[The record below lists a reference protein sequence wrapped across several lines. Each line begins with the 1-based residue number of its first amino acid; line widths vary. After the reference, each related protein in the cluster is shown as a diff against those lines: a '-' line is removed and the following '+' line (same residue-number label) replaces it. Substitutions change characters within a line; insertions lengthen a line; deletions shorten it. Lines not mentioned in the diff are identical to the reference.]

1 MTELRVPKLNN
12 NDTEY
17 VLVEWLAEDGA
28 GVLKGDPVVV
38 LETSKAAEELV
49 AEADGVLRRTAETG
63 ATCAPGDVIAHISDG
78 SAPPP
83 AAAGLRAASAAGVEE
98 ADGRAT
104 DAGETAARVP
114 GSSGPVI
121 TAPAQALI
129 DEHGV
134 DPARIRALGK
144 KVIKRADVA
153 ALLET
158 GTGAGIDAGAGSAS
172 SSSQTRPLPAVQ
184 RAVAAAVTRSHHT
197 IPAAFTA
204 VKLDAGPAIARAR
217 VLSKEARALI
227 GLPELLVS
235 AVASLHEQ
243 FPMCFAEPVVADGPG
258 GELAVRPSP
267 APNVGVTVD
276 VGHGLYVPVLRGA
289 DRLSLTEIAQRL
301 TAYRTKALRGAFREE
316 DLAGGNIVVTLHTD
330 AAVLLAVP
338 IVFPGQTC
346 ALSLCAPQHEF
357 ALDPAGNI
365 VKRTTVTLGL
375 AFDHRVVNGREAAMF
390 LNAVRKAITA

>member
-17 VLVEWLAEDGA
+17 LLVEWLAEDGA
-28 GVLKGDPVVV
+28 GVVKGDPVVV
-38 LETSKAAEELV
+38 LETSKAAEELM

-63 ATCAPGDVIAHISDG
+63 ATCRPGDVIAHISDG

-83 AAAGLRAASAAGVEE
+83 AVPDPGAAAE
-98 ADGRAT
+98 
-104 DAGETAARVP
+104 
-114 GSSGPVI
+114 GPIV

-144 KVIKRADVA
+144 KLIKRADVL

-158 GTGAGIDAGAGSAS
+158 GTLETGTGDA
-172 SSSQTRPLPAVQ
+172 QPLPAVQ
-184 RAVAAAVTRSHHT
+184 RAVAAAVTRSHQT

-204 VKLDAGPAIARAR
+204 VKLDAGPAIAQARA
-217 VLSKEARALI
+217 LSKEARALI

-235 AVASLHEQ
+235 AVAALHGQ
-243 FPMCFAEPVVADGPG
+243 FPMCFAEPVAADP
-258 GELAVRPSP
+258 LAVRPST

-276 VGHGLYVPVLRGA
+276 VGNGLYVPVLRDA
-289 DRLSLTEIAQRL
+289 DRLSVKEIAERL
-301 TAYRTKALRGAFREE
+301 TAYRTKAAQAAFRED

-330 AAVLLAVP
+330 TAVLLAVP

-357 ALDPAGNI
+357 ALDSAGNV

-375 AFDHRVVNGREAAMF
+375 AFDHRLVNGREAAMF
-390 LNAVRKAITA
+390 LNAIRKTITP

>member
-17 VLVEWLAEDGA
+17 LLVEWLAEDGA
-28 GVLKGDPVVV
+28 AVVKGDPVVV
-38 LETSKAAEELV
+38 LETSKAAEELM
-49 AEADGVLRRTAETG
+49 AEADGVLRRTARTG
-63 ATCAPGDVIAHISDG
+63 ATCRPGDVIAHVSDGSAPPPSAGAPGAAADGSASRPAADPGAADG

-83 AAAGLRAASAAGVEE
+83 AADPGA
-98 ADGRAT
+98 ADG
-104 DAGETAARVP
+104 G
-114 GSSGPVI
+114 SGPVV

-144 KVIKRADVA
+144 KVIKRADVL

-158 GTGAGIDAGAGSAS
+158 GTGVA
-172 SSSQTRPLPAVQ
+172 QPLPPVQ
-184 RAVAAAVTRSHHT
+184 RAVAAAVTRSHQT

-217 VLSKEARALI
+217 ALGKEVRALI

-235 AVASLHEQ
+235 AVASLHGQ
-243 FPMCFAEPVVADGPG
+243 FPMCFAEPVTAGGPG

-267 APNVGVTVD
+267 GPNVGVTVD
-276 VGHGLYVPVLRGA
+276 VGNGLYVPVLRDA
-289 DRLSLTEIAQRL
+289 DRLSVKEIAERL
-301 TAYRTKALRGAFREE
+301 TAYRTKAAQGAFRED

-330 AAVLLAVP
+330 TAVLLAVP
-338 IVFPGQTC
+338 IVFPGQAC

-357 ALDPAGNI
+357 ALDSAGNV

-375 AFDHRVVNGREAAMF
+375 AFDHRLVNGREAAMF
-390 LNAVRKAITA
+390 LNAIRKAIAA

>member
-17 VLVEWLAEDGA
+17 LLVEWLAEDGA
-28 GVLKGDPVVV
+28 GVVKGDPVVV
-38 LETSKAAEELV
+38 LETSKAAEELM

-63 ATCAPGDVIAHISDG
+63 ATCRPGDVIAHISDG
-78 SAPPP
+78 SAPAP
-83 AAAGLRAASAAGVEE
+83 AAAEPGAAADSPAPAPAVGEPGAAGG
-98 ADGRAT
+98 D
-104 DAGETAARVP
+104 
-114 GSSGPVI
+114 SGPIV

-144 KVIKRADVA
+144 KVIKRADVL

-158 GTGAGIDAGAGSAS
+158 GADDA
-172 SSSQTRPLPAVQ
+172 QPLPAVQ
-184 RAVAAAVTRSHHT
+184 RAVAAAVTRSHQT

-217 VLSKEARALI
+217 ALSKEARALI

-235 AVASLHEQ
+235 AVASLHGQ
-243 FPMCFAEPVVADGPG
+243 FPMCFAEPVTPDGPG
-258 GELAVRPSP
+258 GELTVRPSP
-267 APNVGVTVD
+267 GPNVGVTVD
-276 VGHGLYVPVLRGA
+276 VGTGLYVPVLRDA
-289 DRLSLTEIAQRL
+289 DRLSVKEIAERL
-301 TAYRTKALRGAFREE
+301 TAYRTKAAQAAFRED

-330 AAVLLAVP
+330 TAVLLAVP

-357 ALDPAGNI
+357 ALDSAGNV

-375 AFDHRVVNGREAAMF
+375 AFDHRLVNGREAAMF
-390 LNAVRKAITA
+390 LNAIRKTITP

>member
-17 VLVEWLAEDGA
+17 LLVEWLAEDGA
-28 GVLKGDPVVV
+28 RVLKDDPVVV

-49 AEADGVLRRTAETG
+49 AGTEGVLRRTAETG
-63 ATCAPGDVIAHISDG
+63 ATCVPGDVIAYISDD
-78 SAPPP
+78 SASPPTP
-83 AAAGLRAASAAGVEE
+83 ADREP
-98 ADGRAT
+98 T
-104 DAGETAARVP
+104 
-114 GSSGPVI
+114 SSGPVI

-144 KVIKRADVA
+144 KVIKYADVA

-158 GTGAGIDAGAGSAS
+158 GTDAGGDSAS
-172 SSSQTRPLPAVQ
+172 PSPETRTRPLPAVQ

-217 VLSKEARALI
+217 ELSKEARALI

-235 AVASLHEQ
+235 AVASLHER
-243 FPMCFAEPVVADGPG
+243 FPVCFAVPVVADGPG

-289 DRLSLTEIAQRL
+289 DRLSLKEIAQRL
-301 TAYRTKALRGAFREE
+301 TAYRTKAMRGAFREE

-338 IVFPGQTC
+338 IIFPGQTC
-346 ALSLCAPQHEF
+346 ALSLCAPQHEV
-357 ALDPAGNI
+357 ALDSAGNI

>member
-17 VLVEWLAEDGA
+17 LLVEWLAEDGA
-28 GVLKGDPVVV
+28 GVVKGDPVVV
-38 LETSKAAEELV
+38 LETSKAAEELM

-63 ATCAPGDVIAHISDG
+63 ATCRPGDVIAHISDA

-83 AAAGLRAASAAGVEE
+83 PAADPGAAAE
-98 ADGRAT
+98 
-104 DAGETAARVP
+104 
-114 GSSGPVI
+114 GPIV

-144 KVIKRADVA
+144 KLIKRADVL

-158 GTGAGIDAGAGSAS
+158 GTLETGTGDA
-172 SSSQTRPLPAVQ
+172 QPLPAVQ
-184 RAVAAAVTRSHHT
+184 RAVAAAVTRSHQT

-217 VLSKEARALI
+217 ALSKEARALI
-227 GLPELLVS
+227 GLPELLVA
-235 AVASLHEQ
+235 AVAALHGR
-243 FPMCFAEPVVADGPG
+243 FPMCFAEPVAADP
-258 GELAVRPSP
+258 LAVRPST

-276 VGHGLYVPVLRGA
+276 VGNGLYVPVLRDA
-289 DRLSLTEIAQRL
+289 DRLSVKEIAERL
-301 TAYRTKALRGAFREE
+301 TAYRTKAAQAAFRED

-330 AAVLLAVP
+330 TAVLLAVP

-357 ALDPAGNI
+357 ALDSAGNV

-375 AFDHRVVNGREAAMF
+375 AFDHRLVNGREAAMF
-390 LNAVRKAITA
+390 LNAIRKTITP

>member
-1 MTELRVPKLNN
+1 LTELRVPKLNN

-28 GVLKGDPVVV
+28 GVLEGDPVVV
-38 LETSKAAEELV
+38 LETSKATEELV
-49 AEADGVLRRTAETG
+49 AEAEGVLRRTAETG
-63 ATCAPGDVIAHISDG
+63 ATCRPGDVIAHISGDP
-78 SAPPP
+78 APPP
-83 AAAGLRAASAAGVEE
+83 ANAAVREAGGTDAVSQ
-98 ADGRAT
+98 AGRA
-104 DAGETAARVP
+104 DAVSRTGETGARLP
-114 GSSGPVI
+114 EGAGPII

-144 KVIKRADVA
+144 KVIKRDDVA

-158 GTGAGIDAGAGSAS
+158 GGDSAS
-172 SSSQTRPLPAVQ
+172 PSSRTRPLPAVQ

-217 VLSKEARALI
+217 ALSKAARALI

-235 AVASLHEQ
+235 AVASLHGQ

-258 GELAVRPSP
+258 GEAAVRLSTE
-267 APNVGVTVD
+267 PNVGVTVD

-289 DRLSLTEIAQRL
+289 DRLSLAEIAQQL
-301 TAYRTKALRGAFREE
+301 TAYRTKAAQGAFRED

-357 ALDPAGNI
+357 ALDPAGNV

-375 AFDHRVVNGREAAMF
+375 AFDHRVLNGREAAMF
-390 LNAVRKAITA
+390 LNALRKTITA

>member
-17 VLVEWLAEDGA
+17 LLVEWLAEDGA
-28 GVLKGDPVVV
+28 GVVKGDPVVV
-38 LETSKAAEELV
+38 LETSKAAEELM

-63 ATCAPGDVIAHISDG
+63 ATCRPGDVIAHISDG
-78 SAPPP
+78 TAPPP
-83 AAAGLRAASAAGVEE
+83 SATDPGAATDDPGAAA
-98 ADGRAT
+98 DG
-104 DAGETAARVP
+104 G
-114 GSSGPVI
+114 SGPIV

-144 KVIKRADVA
+144 KVIKRADVL

-158 GTGAGIDAGAGSAS
+158 GTGDA
-172 SSSQTRPLPAVQ
+172 QPLPPVQ
-184 RAVAAAVTRSHHT
+184 RAVAAAVTRSHQT

-217 VLSKEARALI
+217 ALSKEARALI
-227 GLPELLVS
+227 GLPELLVA
-235 AVASLHEQ
+235 AVASLHGQ
-243 FPMCFAEPVVADGPG
+243 FPMCFAEPVGADP
-258 GELAVRPSP
+258 LAVRPST

-276 VGHGLYVPVLRGA
+276 VGHGLYVPVLRDAG
-289 DRLSLTEIAQRL
+289 RLSVKEIAERL
-301 TAYRTKALRGAFREE
+301 TAYRTKAAQGAFRED

-330 AAVLLAVP
+330 TAVLLAVP

-357 ALDPAGNI
+357 ALDPAGNV

-375 AFDHRVVNGREAAMF
+375 AFDHRLVNGREAAMF
-390 LNAVRKAITA
+390 LNAIRKAITP

>member
-17 VLVEWLAEDGA
+17 LLVEWLAEDGA
-28 GVLKGDPVVV
+28 GVVKGDPVVV
-38 LETSKAAEELV
+38 LETSKAAEELM

-63 ATCAPGDVIAHISDG
+63 ATCRPGDVIAHISDG

-83 AAAGLRAASAAGVEE
+83 AAPDPGAAAG
-98 ADGRAT
+98 
-104 DAGETAARVP
+104 
-114 GSSGPVI
+114 GPIV

-144 KVIKRADVA
+144 KLIKRADVL

-158 GTGAGIDAGAGSAS
+158 GTLETGTGDA
-172 SSSQTRPLPAVQ
+172 QPLPAVQ
-184 RAVAAAVTRSHHT
+184 RAVAAAVTRSHQT

-217 VLSKEARALI
+217 ALSKEARALI

-235 AVASLHEQ
+235 AVASLHGR
-243 FPMCFAEPVVADGPG
+243 FPMCFAEPVAADP
-258 GELAVRPSP
+258 LAVRPST

-276 VGHGLYVPVLRGA
+276 VGNGLYVPVLRDA
-289 DRLSLTEIAQRL
+289 DRLSVKEIAERL
-301 TAYRTKALRGAFREE
+301 TAYRTKAAQAAFREG

-330 AAVLLAVP
+330 TAVLLAVP

-357 ALDPAGNI
+357 ALDSAGNV

-375 AFDHRVVNGREAAMF
+375 AFDHRLVNGREAAMF
-390 LNAVRKAITA
+390 LNAIRKTITP

>member
-1 MTELRVPKLNN
+1 VTELRVPKLNN

-17 VLVEWLAEDGA
+17 LLVEWLAEDGA
-28 GVLKGDPVVV
+28 EVLKGDPVVV
-38 LETSKAAEELV
+38 LETSKAAEELA
-49 AEADGVLRRTAETG
+49 AEAGGVLRRTAETG
-63 ATCAPGDVIAHISDG
+63 ATCAPGDVIAYISDG
-78 SAPPP
+78 SAPSPVR
-83 AAAGLRAASAAGVEE
+83 AAAAQTTE
-98 ADGRAT
+98 
-104 DAGETAARVP
+104 
-114 GSSGPVI
+114 GPVI

-144 KVIKRADVA
+144 KVIKRDDVA

-158 GTGAGIDAGAGSAS
+158 GGGAS
-172 SSSQTRPLPAVQ
+172 SRTLALPAVQ

-217 VLSKEARALI
+217 VLGKEAGALI
-227 GLPELLVS
+227 GLTELLVS
-235 AVASLHEQ
+235 AVASLHGQ
-243 FPMCFAEPVVADGPG
+243 FPMCFAEPVTADGPG
-258 GELAVRPSP
+258 GELAVRHSP

-276 VGHGLYVPVLRGA
+276 VGHGLYVPVLRDAG
-289 DRLSLTEIAQRL
+289 RLSLKEIARRL
-301 TAYRTKALRGAFREE
+301 TAYRTTAMRGAFREE
-316 DLAGGNIVVTLHTD
+316 DLADGNIVVTLHTD

-346 ALSLCAPQHEF
+346 ALSLCAPQQEL
-357 ALDPAGNI
+357 ALDSAGSI

-390 LNAVRKAITA
+390 LNAIRKNITA

>member
-1 MTELRVPKLNN
+1 VSRTGETDARLP
-12 NDTEY
+12 E
-17 VLVEWLAEDGA
+17 GA
-28 GVLKGDPVVV
+28 GP
-38 LETSKAAEELV
+38 
-49 AEADGVLRRTAETG
+49 
-63 ATCAPGDVIAHISDG
+63 I
-78 SAPPP
+78 
-83 AAAGLRAASAAGVEE
+83 
-98 ADGRAT
+98 
-104 DAGETAARVP
+104 
-114 GSSGPVI
+114 I

-144 KVIKRADVA
+144 KLIKRSDVL

-158 GTGAGIDAGAGSAS
+158 GTGDA
-172 SSSQTRPLPAVQ
+172 QPLSAVQ

-217 VLSKEARALI
+217 ALSKEARALI

-235 AVASLHEQ
+235 AVASLHGR
-243 FPMCFAEPVVADGPG
+243 FPMCFAELVEADGPG
-258 GELAVRPSP
+258 GEPAVRPSP
-267 APNVGVTVD
+267 GPNVGVTVD
-276 VGHGLYVPVLRGA
+276 VGHGLYVPVLRDA
-289 DRLSLTEIAQRL
+289 DRLSLKEIAERL
-301 TAYRTKALRGAFREE
+301 TAYRTKASQAAFRED

-357 ALDPAGNI
+357 ALDSAGNI
-365 VKRTTVTLGL
+365 VKRTTVTLGM
-375 AFDHRVVNGREAAMF
+375 AFDHRLVNGREAAMF
-390 LNAVRKAITA
+390 LNAIRRTITP

>member
-1 MTELRVPKLNN
+1 
-12 NDTEY
+12 
-17 VLVEWLAEDGA
+17 LADITRGEVVSGHPSEPRHEEEDGERRDA
-28 GVLKGDPVVV
+28 HHPDPGA
-38 LETSKAAEELV
+38 AAE
-49 AEADGVLRRTAETG
+49 
-63 ATCAPGDVIAHISDG
+63 
-78 SAPPP
+78 
-83 AAAGLRAASAAGVEE
+83 
-98 ADGRAT
+98 
-104 DAGETAARVP
+104 
-114 GSSGPVI
+114 GPIV

-144 KVIKRADVA
+144 KLIKRADVL

-158 GTGAGIDAGAGSAS
+158 GTLETGTGDA
-172 SSSQTRPLPAVQ
+172 QPLPAVQ
-184 RAVAAAVTRSHHT
+184 RAVAAAVTRSHQT

-217 VLSKEARALI
+217 ALSKEARALV

-235 AVASLHEQ
+235 AVASLHGQ
-243 FPMCFAEPVVADGPG
+243 FPMCFAEPVAADP
-258 GELAVRPSP
+258 LAVRPSA

-276 VGHGLYVPVLRGA
+276 VGNGLYVPVLRDA
-289 DRLSLTEIAQRL
+289 DRLSVKEIAERL
-301 TAYRTKALRGAFREE
+301 TAYRTKAAQAAFRED

-330 AAVLLAVP
+330 TAVLLAVP

-357 ALDPAGNI
+357 ALDSAGNV

-375 AFDHRVVNGREAAMF
+375 AFDHRLVNGREAAMF
-390 LNAVRKAITA
+390 LNAIRKTITP

>member
-17 VLVEWLAEDGA
+17 LLVEWLAEDGA
-28 GVLKGDPVVV
+28 GVVKGDPVVV
-38 LETSKAAEELV
+38 LETSKAAEELM

-63 ATCAPGDVIAHISDG
+63 ATCRPGDVIAHISDASARPPAAADPGAATDG

-83 AAAGLRAASAAGVEE
+83 AAPDPGAAAE
-98 ADGRAT
+98 
-104 DAGETAARVP
+104 
-114 GSSGPVI
+114 GPIV

-144 KVIKRADVA
+144 KLIKRADVL

-158 GTGAGIDAGAGSAS
+158 GTVD
-172 SSSQTRPLPAVQ
+172 TRPLPAVQ
-184 RAVAAAVTRSHHT
+184 RAVAAAVTRSHQT

-204 VKLDAGPAIARAR
+204 VKLDADPAIARAR
-217 VLSKEARALI
+217 ALSKEARALI

-235 AVASLHEQ
+235 AVASLHAQ
-243 FPMCFAEPVVADGPG
+243 FPMCFAEPVAADQ
-258 GELAVRPSP
+258 LAVRPST

-276 VGHGLYVPVLRGA
+276 VGNGLYVPVLRDAG
-289 DRLSLTEIAQRL
+289 RLSVKEIAERL
-301 TAYRTKALRGAFREE
+301 AAYRTKAAQAAFRED

-330 AAVLLAVP
+330 TAVLLAVP

-357 ALDPAGNI
+357 ALDSAGNV

-375 AFDHRVVNGREAAMF
+375 AFDHRLVNGREAAMF
-390 LNAVRKAITA
+390 LNAIRKTITP

>member
-17 VLVEWLAEDGA
+17 LLVEWLAEDGA
-28 GVLKGDPVVV
+28 GVVKGDPVVV
-38 LETSKAAEELV
+38 LETSKAAEELM

-63 ATCAPGDVIAHISDG
+63 ATCRPGDVIAHISDASAPPPTAADG
-78 SAPPP
+78 AAPPP
-83 AAAGLRAASAAGVEE
+83 AAPDPGAAAE
-98 ADGRAT
+98 
-104 DAGETAARVP
+104 
-114 GSSGPVI
+114 GPIV

-144 KVIKRADVA
+144 KLIKRSDVL

-158 GTGAGIDAGAGSAS
+158 GTGDA
-172 SSSQTRPLPAVQ
+172 QPLSAVQ
-184 RAVAAAVTRSHHT
+184 RAVAAAVTRSHQT

-217 VLSKEARALI
+217 ALSKEARALI
-227 GLPELLVS
+227 GLPELLVA
-235 AVASLHEQ
+235 AVAALHGR
-243 FPMCFAEPVVADGPG
+243 FPMCFAEPVAADP
-258 GELAVRPSP
+258 LAVRPST

-276 VGHGLYVPVLRGA
+276 VGNGLYVPVLRDA
-289 DRLSLTEIAQRL
+289 DRLSVKEIAERL
-301 TAYRTKALRGAFREE
+301 TAYRTKAAQAAFRED

-330 AAVLLAVP
+330 TAVLLAVP

-357 ALDPAGNI
+357 ALDTAGNV

-375 AFDHRVVNGREAAMF
+375 AFDHRLVNGREAAMF
-390 LNAVRKAITA
+390 LNAIRKTITP

>member
-17 VLVEWLAEDGA
+17 LLVEWLAEDGA
-28 GVLKGDPVVV
+28 GVVKGDPVVV
-38 LETSKAAEELV
+38 LETSKAAEELM

-63 ATCAPGDVIAHISDG
+63 ATCRPGDVIAHISDG

-83 AAAGLRAASAAGVEE
+83 SATDPGAATDGTAAPPA
-98 ADGRAT
+98 ADGSAPPP
-104 DAGETAARVP
+104 AADP
-114 GSSGPVI
+114 GPIV

-144 KVIKRADVA
+144 KVIKRADVL

-158 GTGAGIDAGAGSAS
+158 GTGDA
-172 SSSQTRPLPAVQ
+172 QPLPPVQ
-184 RAVAAAVTRSHHT
+184 RAVAAAVTRSHQT

-217 VLSKEARALI
+217 ALGKEARALI
-227 GLPELLVS
+227 GLPELLVA
-235 AVASLHEQ
+235 AVASLHGQ
-243 FPMCFAEPVVADGPG
+243 FPMCFAEPVGADP
-258 GELAVRPSP
+258 LAVRPST

-276 VGHGLYVPVLRGA
+276 VGHGLYVPVLRDAG
-289 DRLSLTEIAQRL
+289 RLSVKEIAERL
-301 TAYRTKALRGAFREE
+301 AAYRTKAAQGAFRED

-330 AAVLLAVP
+330 TAVLLAVP

-357 ALDPAGNI
+357 ALDPAGNV

-375 AFDHRVVNGREAAMF
+375 AFDHRLVNGREAAMF
-390 LNAVRKAITA
+390 LNAIRKAITP

>member
-17 VLVEWLAEDGA
+17 LLVEWLAEDGA
-28 GVLKGDPVVV
+28 GVVKGDPVVV
-38 LETSKAAEELV
+38 LETSKAAEELM

-63 ATCAPGDVIAHISDG
+63 ATCRPGDVIAHISDASAPPPAAADPGAATDG

-83 AAAGLRAASAAGVEE
+83 AAPDPGAAAE
-98 ADGRAT
+98 
-104 DAGETAARVP
+104 
-114 GSSGPVI
+114 GPIV

-134 DPARIRALGK
+134 DPARIRTLGK
-144 KVIKRADVA
+144 KLIKRADVL

-158 GTGAGIDAGAGSAS
+158 GTLETGTGDA
-172 SSSQTRPLPAVQ
+172 QPLPAVQ
-184 RAVAAAVTRSHHT
+184 RAVAAAVTRSHQT

-217 VLSKEARALI
+217 ALSKEARALI

-235 AVASLHEQ
+235 AVASLHGR
-243 FPMCFAEPVVADGPG
+243 FPMCFAEPVAADP
-258 GELAVRPSP
+258 LAVRPST

-276 VGHGLYVPVLRGA
+276 VGNGLYVPVLRDA
-289 DRLSLTEIAQRL
+289 DRLSVKEIAERL
-301 TAYRTKALRGAFREE
+301 TAYRTKAAQAAFRED

-330 AAVLLAVP
+330 TAVLLAVP

-357 ALDPAGNI
+357 ALDSAGNV

-375 AFDHRVVNGREAAMF
+375 AFDHRLVNGREAAMF
-390 LNAVRKAITA
+390 LNAIRKTITP

>member
-1 MTELRVPKLNN
+1 MTELSVPKLNN

-17 VLVEWLAEDGA
+17 LLVEWLAEDGA

-63 ATCAPGDVIAHISDG
+63 ATCVPGEVIAYISDD

-83 AAAGLRAASAAGVEE
+83 AAADHE
-98 ADGRAT
+98 AHARDTDG
-104 DAGETAARVP
+104 E
-114 GSSGPVI
+114 SSEPII

-144 KVIKRADVA
+144 KVIRRADVTT
-153 ALLET
+153 LMET
-158 GTGAGIDAGAGSAS
+158 GGDNAS
-172 SSSQTRPLPAVQ
+172 SRPRTLPAVQ
-184 RAVAAAVTRSHHT
+184 RAVAAAVTRSHQT

-235 AVASLHEQ
+235 AVASLHGQ
-243 FPMCFAEPVVADGPG
+243 FPMCFAEPVVDRPG
-258 GELAVRPSP
+258 GELAVVPSS

-276 VGHGLYVPVLRGA
+276 VGDGLYVPVLRGA
-289 DRLSLTEIAQRL
+289 DRLSLGEIAQRL
-301 TAYRTKALRGAFREE
+301 TAYRTTAMRGAFREE

-357 ALDPAGNI
+357 ALDSTGNV

-390 LNAVRKAITA
+390 LNAVRKTVTP

>member
-17 VLVEWLAEDGA
+17 LLVEWLAEDGA
-28 GVLKGDPVVV
+28 AVVKGDPVVV
-38 LETSKAAEELV
+38 LETSKAAEELM
-49 AEADGVLRRTAETG
+49 AEADGVLRRTARTG
-63 ATCAPGDVIAHISDG
+63 ATCRPGDVIAHISDG

-83 AAAGLRAASAAGVEE
+83 TASDPGAAADGSSPPPVADSGA
-98 ADGRAT
+98 ADG
-104 DAGETAARVP
+104 G
-114 GSSGPVI
+114 SGPII

-144 KVIKRADVA
+144 KVIKRADVL

-158 GTGAGIDAGAGSAS
+158 GTGDA
-172 SSSQTRPLPAVQ
+172 QPLPPVQ
-184 RAVAAAVTRSHHT
+184 RAVAAAVTRSHET

-217 VLSKEARALI
+217 ALGKEVRALI

-235 AVASLHEQ
+235 AVASLHGQ
-243 FPMCFAEPVVADGPG
+243 FPMCFAEPVTAGGPG

-267 APNVGVTVD
+267 GPNVGVTVD
-276 VGHGLYVPVLRGA
+276 VGNGLYVPVLRDA
-289 DRLSLTEIAQRL
+289 DRLSVKEIAERL
-301 TAYRTKALRGAFREE
+301 TAYRTKAAQGAFRED

-330 AAVLLAVP
+330 TAVLLAVP

-357 ALDPAGNI
+357 ALDSAGNV

-375 AFDHRVVNGREAAMF
+375 AFDHRLVNGREAAMF
-390 LNAVRKAITA
+390 LNAIRKAITA

>member
-17 VLVEWLAEDGA
+17 LLVEWLAEDGA
-28 GVLKGDPVVV
+28 AVVKGDPVVV
-38 LETSKAAEELV
+38 LETSKAAEELM
-49 AEADGVLRRTAETG
+49 AEADGVLRRTARTG
-63 ATCAPGDVIAHISDG
+63 ATCRPGDVIAHLSDG

-83 AAAGLRAASAAGVEE
+83 SAPDPGTAATDPGT
-98 ADGRAT
+98 ADG
-104 DAGETAARVP
+104 G
-114 GSSGPVI
+114 SGPIV

-144 KVIKRADVA
+144 KVIKQADVLS
-153 ALLET
+153 LLET
-158 GTGAGIDAGAGSAS
+158 GTGDT
-172 SSSQTRPLPAVQ
+172 QPLPPVQ
-184 RAVAAAVTRSHHT
+184 RAVAAAVTRSHQT

-217 VLSKEARALI
+217 ALGKEVRALI

-235 AVASLHEQ
+235 AVASLHGQ
-243 FPMCFAEPVVADGPG
+243 FPMCFAEPMTAGGPG

-267 APNVGVTVD
+267 GPNVGVTVD
-276 VGHGLYVPVLRGA
+276 VGNGLYVPVLRDA
-289 DRLSLTEIAQRL
+289 DRLSVKEIAERL
-301 TAYRTKALRGAFREE
+301 TAYRTKAAQGAFRED

-330 AAVLLAVP
+330 TAVLLAVP

-357 ALDPAGNI
+357 ALDSAGNV

-375 AFDHRVVNGREAAMF
+375 AFDHRLVNGREAAMF
-390 LNAVRKAITA
+390 LNAIRKAITA

>member
-17 VLVEWLAEDGA
+17 LLVEWLAEDGA

-38 LETSKAAEELV
+38 LETSKAAEELA
-49 AEADGVLRRTAETG
+49 AEADGVLRRAVETG
-63 ATCAPGDVIAHISDG
+63 ATCVPGDVIAYISDD

-83 AAAGLRAASAAGVEE
+83 AAVDARAASTAG
-98 ADGRAT
+98 
-104 DAGETAARVP
+104 P
-114 GSSGPVI
+114 II

-144 KVIKRADVA
+144 KVIRRADVES
-153 ALLET
+153 LLET
-158 GTGAGIDAGAGSAS
+158 AGDSAS
-172 SSSQTRPLPAVQ
+172 SSSQTRPLSAVQ

-227 GLPELLVS
+227 GLAELLVA
-235 AVASLHEQ
+235 AVASLHGQ
-243 FPMCFAEPVVADGPG
+243 FPMCFAEPVVGDGPG

-276 VGHGLYVPVLRGA
+276 VGHGLYVPVLPGA
-289 DRLSLTEIAQRL
+289 DRLSLKEIAEQL

-357 ALDPAGNI
+357 ALDSAGNI
-365 VKRTTVTLGL
+365 VKRTTVTVGL

-390 LNAVRKAITA
+390 LNAVRKIIAA

>member
-17 VLVEWLAEDGA
+17 LLVEWLAEDGA

-38 LETSKAAEELV
+38 LETSKAAEELA
-49 AEADGVLRRTAETG
+49 AESDGVLRRTAETG
-63 ATCAPGDVIAHISDG
+63 ATCRPGEVIAYVSDG
-78 SAPPP
+78 SAPAPAVADP
-83 AAAGLRAASAAGVEE
+83 GAAAGAG
-98 ADGRAT
+98 
-104 DAGETAARVP
+104 
-114 GSSGPVI
+114 GPFV

-153 ALLET
+153 ALL
-158 GTGAGIDAGAGSAS
+158 DDGST
-172 SSSQTRPLPAVQ
+172 SQMQAQKRAQMQVQPLPAVQ
-184 RAVAAAVTRSHHT
+184 RAVAAAVTRSHRT

-204 VKLDAGPAIARAR
+204 VKLDAGPATARAR
-217 VLSKEARALI
+217 ALSKEARALI

-235 AVASLHEQ
+235 AVASLHGQ
-243 FPMCFAEPVVADGPG
+243 FPMCFAEVVVADGPA
-258 GELAVRPSP
+258 GEPAVRPSP

-276 VGHGLYVPVLRGA
+276 VGTGLYVPVLRDAG
-289 DRLSLTEIAQRL
+289 RLSLKEIAERL
-301 TAYRTKALRGAFREE
+301 AAYRTKASRAAFRED

-330 AAVLLAVP
+330 TAVLLAVP

-346 ALSLCAPQHEF
+346 ALSLCAPQHEL
-357 ALDPAGNI
+357 ALDAAGNV

-375 AFDHRVVNGREAAMF
+375 AFDHRLVNGREAAMF
-390 LNAVRKAITA
+390 LNAVRKAITP

>member
-17 VLVEWLAEDGA
+17 LLVEWLAEDGA

-38 LETSKAAEELV
+38 LETSKAAEELA
-49 AEADGVLRRTAETG
+49 AESDGVLRRTAETG
-63 ATCAPGDVIAHISDG
+63 ATCRPGEVIAYVSDG

-83 AAAGLRAASAAGVEE
+83 AAADPGAAAG
-98 ADGRAT
+98 
-104 DAGETAARVP
+104 AG
-114 GSSGPVI
+114 GPLV

-153 ALLET
+153 ALL
-158 GTGAGIDAGAGSAS
+158 DDGSPSKA
-172 SSSQTRPLPAVQ
+172 QALPAVQ

-217 VLSKEARALI
+217 ALGKEARALI

-235 AVASLHEQ
+235 AVASLHGR

-276 VGHGLYVPVLRGA
+276 VGTGLYVPVLRDAG
-289 DRLSLTEIAQRL
+289 RLSVKEIAERL
-301 TAYRTKALRGAFREE
+301 AEYRTKASREAFRED

-330 AAVLLAVP
+330 TAVLLAVP

-357 ALDPAGNI
+357 ALDAAGNI

-375 AFDHRVVNGREAAMF
+375 AFDHRLVNGREAAMF
-390 LNAVRKAITA
+390 LNAVRKTITP

>member
-17 VLVEWLAEDGA
+17 LLVEWLAEDGA
-28 GVLKGDPVVV
+28 DVVKGDPMVV
-38 LETSKAAEELV
+38 LETSKAAEELM

-63 ATCAPGDVIAHISDG
+63 ATCRPGDVIAHISDG
-78 SAPPP
+78 SALPP
-83 AAAGLRAASAAGVEE
+83 AADEPGAAGG
-98 ADGRAT
+98 D
-104 DAGETAARVP
+104 
-114 GSSGPVI
+114 SGPIV

-144 KVIKRADVA
+144 KVIKRADVL

-158 GTGAGIDAGAGSAS
+158 GTDD
-172 SSSQTRPLPAVQ
+172 TRPLPAVQ

-217 VLSKEARALI
+217 ALSKEARALI

-235 AVASLHEQ
+235 AVASLHGR
-243 FPMCFAEPVVADGPG
+243 FPMCFAEPVEADGPG
-258 GELAVRPSP
+258 GEPAVRLSP
-267 APNVGVTVD
+267 GPNVGVTVD
-276 VGHGLYVPVLRGA
+276 VGHGLYVPVLRDA
-289 DRLSLTEIAQRL
+289 DRLSLKEIAERL
-301 TAYRTKALRGAFREE
+301 TAYRTKASQAAFRED

-330 AAVLLAVP
+330 TAVLLAVP

-357 ALDPAGNI
+357 ALDSAGNI
-365 VKRTTVTLGL
+365 VKRTAVTLGL
-375 AFDHRVVNGREAAMF
+375 AFDHRLVNGREAAMF
-390 LNAVRKAITA
+390 LNAIRKTITP

>member
-17 VLVEWLAEDGA
+17 LLVEWLAEDGA
-28 GVLKGDPVVV
+28 GVVKGDPVVV
-38 LETSKAAEELV
+38 LETSKAAEELM

-63 ATCAPGDVIAHISDG
+63 ATCRPGDVIAHISDG

-83 AAAGLRAASAAGVEE
+83 PAIESGPAAAGSAPPQAAAGS
-98 ADGRAT
+98 APAPAGAPGAPGAAGAAGDGF
-104 DAGETAARVP
+104 
-114 GSSGPVI
+114 GPIV

-144 KVIKRADVA
+144 KVIKRADVL

-158 GTGAGIDAGAGSAS
+158 GTDD
-172 SSSQTRPLPAVQ
+172 TRPLPAVQ

-217 VLSKEARALI
+217 ALSKEARALI

-235 AVASLHEQ
+235 AVASLHGR
-243 FPMCFAEPVVADGPG
+243 FPMCFAELVEADGPG
-258 GELAVRPSP
+258 GEPAVRPSP
-267 APNVGVTVD
+267 GPNVGVTVD
-276 VGHGLYVPVLRGA
+276 VGHGLYVPVLRDA
-289 DRLSLTEIAQRL
+289 DRLSLKEIAERL
-301 TAYRTKALRGAFREE
+301 TAYRTKASQAAFRED

-357 ALDPAGNI
+357 ALDSAGNI
-365 VKRTTVTLGL
+365 VKRTTVTLGM
-375 AFDHRVVNGREAAMF
+375 AFDHRLVNGREAAMF
-390 LNAVRKAITA
+390 LNAIRRTITP

>member
-1 MTELRVPKLNN
+1 LTELRVPKLNN

-28 GVLKGDPVVV
+28 AVVKGDPVVV
-38 LETSKAAEELV
+38 LETSKAAEELM
-49 AEADGVLRRTAETG
+49 AEADGVLRRTVEVG
-63 ATCAPGDVIAHISDG
+63 ATCRLGDVIAHISGDA
-78 SAPPP
+78 APPP
-83 AAAGLRAASAAGVEE
+83 AAAEVRPAPAAGQ
-98 ADGRAT
+98 
-104 DAGETAARVP
+104 DAVA
-114 GSSGPVI
+114 PVV

-144 KVIKRADVA
+144 KVIRRSDVE

-158 GTGAGIDAGAGSAS
+158 VTDDGAGA
-172 SSSQTRPLPAVQ
+172 QRLPAVQ
-184 RAVAAAVTRSHHT
+184 RAVAAAVTRSHQT

-204 VKLDAGPAIARAR
+204 VKVDAGPAIARAR
-217 VLSKEARALI
+217 ALSKETRTLI

-235 AVASLHEQ
+235 AVASLHDS
-243 FPMCFAEPVVADGPG
+243 FPMCFAEPVVTDG
-258 GELAVRPSP
+258 GEVTVRPSP
-267 APNVGVTVD
+267 EPNVGVTVD
-276 VGHGLYVPVLRGA
+276 VGHGLYVPVLRDAG
-289 DRLSLTEIAQRL
+289 RLPVEEIARRL
-301 TAYRTKALRGAFREE
+301 TAYRTKASQGAFRED

-346 ALSLCAPQHEF
+346 ALSLCAPQPEF
-357 ALDPAGNI
+357 VLGPDGNV

-375 AFDHRVVNGREAAMF
+375 AFDHRVVNGREAAAF
-390 LNAVRKAITA
+390 LNAARRALTP

>member
-17 VLVEWLAEDGA
+17 LLVEWLAEDGA
-28 GVLKGDPVVV
+28 GVVKGDPVVV
-38 LETSKAAEELV
+38 LETSKAAEELM
-49 AEADGVLRRTAETG
+49 AEAGGVLRRTAETG
-63 ATCAPGDVIAHISDG
+63 ATCRPGDVIAHISDG
-78 SAPPP
+78 SAPPDPGAATDGSAAPP
-83 AAAGLRAASAAGVEE
+83 AADDPGAA
-98 ADGRAT
+98 ADG
-104 DAGETAARVP
+104 G
-114 GSSGPVI
+114 SGPIV

-144 KVIKRADVA
+144 KVIKRADVL

-158 GTGAGIDAGAGSAS
+158 GTGDA
-172 SSSQTRPLPAVQ
+172 RPLPPVQ
-184 RAVAAAVTRSHHT
+184 RAVAAAVTRSHQT

-217 VLSKEARALI
+217 ALGKEVRALI
-227 GLPELLVS
+227 GLPELLVA
-235 AVASLHEQ
+235 AVASLHGQ
-243 FPMCFAEPVVADGPG
+243 FPMCFAEPVAADP
-258 GELAVRPSP
+258 LAVRPST

-276 VGHGLYVPVLRGA
+276 VGNGLYVPVLRDAG
-289 DRLSLTEIAQRL
+289 RLSVKEIAERL
-301 TAYRTKALRGAFREE
+301 TAYRTKAAQGAFRED

-330 AAVLLAVP
+330 TAVLLAVP

-357 ALDPAGNI
+357 ALDPAGNV

-375 AFDHRVVNGREAAMF
+375 AFDHRLVNGREAAMF
-390 LNAVRKAITA
+390 LNAIRKAITP

>member
-1 MTELRVPKLNN
+1 MPKLNN

-17 VLVEWLAEDGA
+17 LLVEWLAEDGA
-28 GVLKGDPVVV
+28 EVVKGDPVVV

-49 AEADGVLRRTAETG
+49 AEADGVLRQAVRAG
-63 ATCAPGDVIAHISDG
+63 AACVPGDVIASISYG

-83 AAAGLRAASAAGVEE
+83 AAAPVAAHE
-98 ADGRAT
+98 DG
-104 DAGETAARVP
+104 
-114 GSSGPVI
+114 GPVV

-144 KVIKRADVA
+144 KLIKRADVES
-153 ALLET
+153 LLE
-158 GTGAGIDAGAGSAS
+158 ADDSAAPADADDSASPHVRPLPDAGESAS
-172 SSSQTRPLPAVQ
+172 PHVEALPDVDDSASPEVRRLPAVQ
-184 RAVAAAVTRSHHT
+184 RAVAAAVTRSHRS

-204 VKLDAGPAIARAR
+204 VKVDAGPAVARAR
-217 VLSKEARALI
+217 ALGKEVRALI
-227 GLPELLVS
+227 GLPELLVA
-235 AVASLHEQ
+235 AVASLHGE
-243 FPMCFAEPVVADGPG
+243 FPMCFAEPVDGPG
-258 GELAVRPSP
+258 GDLSVRHSDR
-267 APNVGVTVD
+267 PNVGVTVD
-276 VGHGLYVPVLRGA
+276 VGHGLYVPVLRDAGA
-289 DRLSLTEIAQRL
+289 LSPKEIAERL
-301 TAYRTKALRGAFREE
+301 TAYRTKAAHGAFRED

-357 ALDPAGNI
+357 ALDSGGNV

-375 AFDHRVVNGREAAMF
+375 AFDHRLVNGREAAMF
-390 LNAVRKAITA
+390 LNALRKVVTAT